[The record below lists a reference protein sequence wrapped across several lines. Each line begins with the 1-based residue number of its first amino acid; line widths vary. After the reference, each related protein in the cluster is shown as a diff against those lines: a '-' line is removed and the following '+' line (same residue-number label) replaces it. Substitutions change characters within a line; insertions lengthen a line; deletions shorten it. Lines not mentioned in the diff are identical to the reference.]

1 MPAPSRRA
9 LSVAAGSLLLTAG
22 LLAGCASGDG
32 TGPDT
37 DRADATATGTTGP
50 ASPGPADTPTGS
62 PDAEESTASPA
73 ATVLSVTI
81 ADGKVSPNAERAVV
95 SRGSTV
101 RIQVTSDA
109 ADAIHVH
116 GYDKEVE
123 VSAGTPASL
132 EFVADT
138 TGRFEIETH
147 ETDKLVYELVV
158 QP

>member
-1 MPAPSRRA
+1 MPASSRRA
-9 LSVAAGSLLLTAG
+9 LSVAAGSLLLAAG
-22 LLAGCASGDG
+22 LFTGCASGDG

-37 DRADATATGTTGP
+37 DRAGATETTAP
-50 ASPGPADTPTGS
+50 ASPGPADRPTGS
-62 PDAEESTASPA
+62 PDAEETTASPA

-81 ADGKVSPNAERAVV
+81 ADGEVSPNAERAVV

-101 RIQVTSDA
+101 RIQITSDA

-116 GYDKEVE
+116 GYDKEVK